1 MKRETLEMRKK
12 ILVGIML
19 AVSLVGLGG
28 CGDNQQED
36 AEPVDYNIS
45 FTNETDKDV
54 AVLKVRPT
62 EDFDW
67 SNIVL
72 QDAIW
77 SAGYEMNVN
86 FNGVLPES
94 PEGWQ
99 VEMTFDDGEV
109 LVWKN
114 IAVEDDK
121 SMAFMLDD
129 GGMPTVQVEDIQPE
143 EADADTDA
151 NADDTVNE
159 D

>member
-1 MKRETLEMRKK
+1 MKKK
-12 ILVGIML
+12 LLVGIML

-45 FTNETDKDV
+45 FTNEMDKDV
-54 AVLKVRPT
+54 AMLRVRPT

-72 QDAIW
+72 QEEVW

-109 LVWKN
+109 LVWSN
-114 IAVEDDK
+114 IVVEDDK
-121 SMAFMLDD
+121 SYEFAQDES
-129 GGMPTVQVEDIQPE
+129 GTPTVLVKDIQPE
-143 EADADTDA
+143 EADADTQVDA
-151 NADDTVNE
+151 NADDTVDE
-159 D
+159 